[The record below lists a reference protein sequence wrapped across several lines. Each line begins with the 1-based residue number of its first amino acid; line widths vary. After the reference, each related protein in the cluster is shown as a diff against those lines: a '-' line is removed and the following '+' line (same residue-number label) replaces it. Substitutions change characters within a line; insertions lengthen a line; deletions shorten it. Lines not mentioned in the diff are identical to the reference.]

1 MSVTGAQGDAR
12 AAVHDAAP
20 GAASD
25 DGALCRACGA
35 CCAAF
40 RVSFHWLETTS
51 LGLSVALVEPV
62 TPHRVAMRGTH
73 AKAPR
78 CVALDG
84 TVGVEVRCTTYPTRP
99 SPCREVLPGDERCTT
114 ARARH
119 GLTALERTA

>member
-1 MSVTGAQGDAR
+1 MSAAGAPLDAR
-12 AAVHDAAP
+12 ASIRDAAS
-20 GAASD
+20 GAADD

-40 RVSFHWLETTS
+40 RVSFHWLEAES
-51 LGLSVALVEPV
+51 LGLSDALVEPL

-84 TVGVEVRCTTYPTRP
+84 TVGVGVRCTTYPMRP
-99 SPCREVLPGDERCTT
+99 SPCREVRPGDERCTT
-114 ARARH
+114 ARTRH
-119 GLTALERTA
+119 GLTALERSA